1 MDPQTQL
8 PDKDPRFADY
18 DMTTLVSEWETSKQ
32 YTKNYTNDFQQL
44 DQIVDGI
51 PVTQEDGAPYV
62 GDTTLAGLV
71 RSIPRASIQQ
81 LPIFAAMVNGTKNSI
96 DAVVGSWILRRGVF
110 NEDTFGKGL
119 LSTLQI
125 GGEQALTHGYA
136 PFMCATGTMMQEFGT
151 TMRLMHYA
159 DASPEPGIQ
168 DHNETG
174 FDYVEANLV
183 KSRVQKIRDK
193 AAANPNTTWNV
204 PALDRL
210 LAMEPEVNKYSMYQS
225 SARQGQG
232 QAAPTY
238 TFVTKYEV
246 GSPGKFCTFCPQIE
260 DEPLREVKNK
270 SKFGYPRVQYLV
282 IDPAPLT
289 PFGISRVRLASP
301 NQNLMNAYYQNVA
314 SLLIYNSD
322 PALLKRGRFTKPV
335 QLKRRQVWE
344 TLDQNA
350 TVELKTM
357 AMDSLQT
364 FVQTGKQMSAQVQNI
379 MGAPAGNVAGG
390 ENTMGYS
397 KTAPGVKAQREDQD
411 LSTNQITNIME
422 NFLRQYALVALD
434 TYVSEQTDD
443 EVDVEN
449 PSIDTVVLDDEAK
462 NAINRILEDQNSRLE
477 EGQMA
482 ATLIGDDNEWD
493 IDWNAYYDRVKVWN
507 VEIEL
512 SLGKDELEEKTR
524 KDLQDMLVV
533 MEQNADPNDVEKQQR
548 IRDIQDKLLEKTVPD
563 SKRLPTTPPPA
574 APPTTETPV
583 GDTSQVTM
591 NS

>member
-1 MDPQTQL
+1 MDPQADQ
-8 PDKDPRFADY
+8 KDTRFLNY
-18 DMTTLVSEWETSKQ
+18 DMSTLISEWETSKQ
-32 YTKNYTNDFQQL
+32 YTKNYTTDFPAL

-51 PVTQEDGAPYV
+51 PVTREDGAPYV

-81 LPIFAAMVNGTKNSI
+81 LPIFAASVNGTKNSI
-96 DAVVGSWILRRGVF
+96 DALVASWILRRGVF

-136 PFMCATGTMMQEFGT
+136 PFMCATGSMMQEFGT

-193 AAANPNTTWNV
+193 AAASSNTTWNV
-204 PALDRL
+204 AALDRL
-210 LAMEPEVNKYSMYQS
+210 LAMQPEINKYSIYQS
-225 SARQGQG
+225 DARKAGGQD
-232 QAAPTY
+232 APTY

-246 GSPGKFCTFCPQIE
+246 GPGGKFCTFCPQIE
-260 DEPLREVKNK
+260 DEPLREMANK

-289 PFGISRVRLASP
+289 PFGVSRVRLASP

-335 QLKRRQVWE
+335 QLKRRAVWE

-364 FVQTGKQMSAQVQNI
+364 FVSTGKQMSAQVQNI

-443 EVDVEN
+443 EPDPEV
-449 PSIDTVVLDDEAK
+449 PSVDTVILDDEAK
-462 NAINRILEDQNSRLE
+462 NAINRILEQQNANLA
-477 EGQMA
+477 EGQMP

-493 IDWNAYYDRVKVWN
+493 IDWNAYYDRVKTWS

-563 SKRLPTTPPPA
+563 SKRLPSTPPPV
-574 APPTTETPV
+574 APPTTETAP
-583 GDTSQVTM
+583 TEANPQVTM
-591 NS
+591 NG